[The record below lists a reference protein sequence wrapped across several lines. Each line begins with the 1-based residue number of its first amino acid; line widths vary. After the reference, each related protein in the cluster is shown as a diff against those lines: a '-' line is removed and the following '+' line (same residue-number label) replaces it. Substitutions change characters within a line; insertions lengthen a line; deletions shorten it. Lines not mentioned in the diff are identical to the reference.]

1 MREWIGKPE
10 FAAWVGNAC
19 RLIRFT
25 PDRERVKAEMLEH
38 MEDSYDACLDAGLES
53 REAIARVVE
62 RMGDADAVAE
72 QLQKVYR
79 PFWGYVWKWTRVLA
93 VIAVIYMAWNLAVI
107 PAFELVGMLV
117 NGEDLWYSQDN
128 MADYVH
134 PPYDSDSTV
143 ISDFTPQDT
152 AEAEGYKISIARICF
167 READSGYRSA
177 YFVLRV
183 SNWNPWLR
191 NPMFIRNLYAVDDR
205 GNVYP
210 PRDETNVGG
219 REVTG
224 NGPIGNDFV
233 GNFVSYY
240 EMWIADVDPEATSFT
255 LGFDDYGVSWELSFP
270 VEGGIEY
277 AQE

>member
-1 MREWIGKPE
+1 
-10 FAAWVGNAC
+10 
-19 RLIRFT
+19 
-25 PDRERVKAEMLEH
+25 MLLN
-38 MEDSYDACLDAGLES
+38 D
-53 REAIARVVE
+53 
-62 RMGDADAVAE
+62 
-72 QLQKVYR
+72 
-79 PFWGYVWKWTRVLA
+79 
-93 VIAVIYMAWNLAVI
+93 
-107 PAFELVGMLV
+107 
-117 NGEDLWYSQDN
+117 EDLWYGQDD
-128 MADYVH
+128 MAAHVH
-134 PPYDSDSTV
+134 PTYADDDNV

-167 READSGYRSA
+167 READNGYRHA

-191 NPMFIRNLYAVDDR
+191 SPMFFHNLYAVDDR

-210 PRDETNVGG
+210 PRDHTNVGG

-233 GNFVSYY
+233 SYY
-240 EMWIADVDPEATSFT
+240 EMWITGVDPEATSIT